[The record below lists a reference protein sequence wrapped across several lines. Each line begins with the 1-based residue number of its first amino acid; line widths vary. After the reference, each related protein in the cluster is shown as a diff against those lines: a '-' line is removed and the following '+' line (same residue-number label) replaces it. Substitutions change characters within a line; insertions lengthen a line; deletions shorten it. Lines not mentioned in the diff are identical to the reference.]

1 MALAGIPLDSHH
13 LQIFCVSPHWN
24 AGDFFQ
30 QVTLLAEVSHHPTNG
45 ITFVSGGK
53 WTTWREMAEDG
64 VEQVIQR
71 HPELKKKALRGQTGD
86 GLQRMNISSG
96 CIYIYISSM

>member
-1 MALAGIPLDSHH
+1 M
-13 LQIFCVSPHWN
+13 IFFNRSP
-24 AGDFFQ
+24 GSP
-30 QVTLLAEVSHHPTNG
+30 EVSHHPTNG

-96 CIYIYISSM
+96 

>member
-1 MALAGIPLDSHH
+1 M
-13 LQIFCVSPHWN
+13 
-24 AGDFFQ
+24 
-30 QVTLLAEVSHHPTNG
+30 SHHPTNG

-71 HPELKKKALRGQTGD
+71 HPELKKKALRGQIGD
-86 GLQRMNISSG
+86 GVANENIFRMYTY
-96 CIYIYISSM
+96 IYIYIYLSSM

>member
-1 MALAGIPLDSHH
+1 MVV
-13 LQIFCVSPHWN
+13 FCSYVKLPEGS
-24 AGDFFQ
+24 AQ
-30 QVTLLAEVSHHPTNG
+30 VSHHPTNG

-71 HPELKKKALRGQTGD
+71 HPELKKKAAELSIKIFGPLRYGYPQ
-86 GLQRMNISSG
+86 ISK
-96 CIYIYISSM
+96 SSTINY

>member
-1 MALAGIPLDSHH
+1 VGFTA
-13 LQIFCVSPHWN
+13 Q
-24 AGDFFQ
+24 
-30 QVTLLAEVSHHPTNG
+30 VSHHPSNG

-71 HPELKKKALRGQTGD
+71 HPELKKKAQLSKTWAFD
-86 GLQRMNISSG
+86 TIWLL
-96 CIYIYISSM
+96 